1 VDRDCLELEF
11 FIRDLHQIRSC
22 QVRVGDKEG
31 MEWTGV
37 GSPKK
42 RKEATDLA
50 VAAGG
55 VVDQVGLVTL
65 HKKPRRV
72 NEAHPTAREKVEEEE
87 GDGTENVTT
96 ALSSMPASARI
107 DAPSPPSP
115 LQRPPPRPEA
125 DAAID
130 RGGAGEVV
138 VEELTTVAELV
149 KKGGSGLLVRRPAL
163 GHRLAVFWRRDRPF
177 VINDACPH
185 RGGTHHHH
193 HHHHHHRSA
202 LSR

>member
-1 VDRDCLELEF
+1 
-11 FIRDLHQIRSC
+11 
-22 QVRVGDKEG
+22 

-65 HKKPRRV
+65 HKKPRV
-72 NEAHPTAREKVEEEE
+72 NEAHPTEREKVEEEEEE
-87 GDGTENVTT
+87 GDGTESATT

-107 DAPSPPSP
+107 DAPSPP
-115 LQRPPPRPEA
+115 LQQPPPARPEA
-125 DAAID
+125 DAAIE
-130 RGGAGEVV
+130 RGGAGEV

-149 KKGGSGLLVRRPAL
+149 KKGGSGMLVRRPAL

-177 VINDACPH
+177 VLNDACPH

-193 HHHHHHRSA
+193 HHWSA

>member
-1 VDRDCLELEF
+1 
-11 FIRDLHQIRSC
+11 
-22 QVRVGDKEG
+22 

-37 GSPKK
+37 GFPKK
-42 RKEATDLA
+42 RKDEATDLA

-55 VVDQVGLVTL
+55 VIDQVGLVTL

-72 NEAHPTAREKVEEEE
+72 NEKVEEEEE
-87 GDGTENVTT
+87 GDGTESVTT
-96 ALSSMPASARI
+96 VLSSTPASARI

-115 LQRPPPRPEA
+115 LQRPPRPEA

-149 KKGGSGLLVRRPAL
+149 KKGGSGMLVRRPAL

-193 HHHHHHRSA
+193 HHHRMVS
-202 LSR
+202 SR